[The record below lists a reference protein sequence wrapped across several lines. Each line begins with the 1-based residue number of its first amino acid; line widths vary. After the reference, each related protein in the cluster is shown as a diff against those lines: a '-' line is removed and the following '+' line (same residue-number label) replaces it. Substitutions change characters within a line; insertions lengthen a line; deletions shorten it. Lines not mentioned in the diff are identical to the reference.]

1 MSKNILICGE
11 DLESGGVETA
21 IVNDAIALKKKGNNV
36 YILAK
41 KGVYTKKV
49 ESAGIENIEFEF
61 EFINGFDF
69 NGAKKVANIIKE
81 KEIEEVHIH
90 KFIDIPICVSACII
104 AGVPYVAHIHEGLP
118 TSYDWVMNS
127 YNMYKNMLEIYFKNA
142 YRIIAITENVK
153 KYNMQLFN
161 IPEEKYLVIHNSINF
176 ELFDNKT
183 ITATP
188 IKKFLLVSRLSK
200 EKEKSIQN
208 GIDLFAE
215 YSKDIANCKMRIASN
230 GNVEKEL
237 KEYVD
242 KRGYT
247 NIEFIGQT
255 ENIPEEIANADIVL
269 GMGRCIIEA
278 MASRRLCCII
288 GYEKIKPI
296 LKNEILKLAE
306 FENFSGRG
314 LPDKTEKEIVQELF
328 SLTHKD
334 IEKII
339 EDNYNFARKEFDVEK
354 NAYSIEENINIEYNV
369 EEQLFEMLDLCRQ
382 EMAKERK
389 KSEEIWQ
396 GKLCLEEHY
405 NNAIKELETLNQLN
419 KENNKENNE
428 ENNEYHNNF
437 ISKIVRKIKIRKG
450 VR

>member
-1 MSKNILICGE
+1 MLKNILICGE

-49 ESAGIENIEFEF
+49 ESVGIENIEFEF

-69 NGAKKVANIIKE
+69 NGAKKVVNIIKE

-90 KFIDIPICVSACII
+90 KFIDIPICVPACII

-118 TSYDWVMNS
+118 TSYDWIMNS
-127 YNMYKNMLEIYFKNA
+127 YDMYKSMLEIYLKNA

-183 ITATP
+183 VTVTP
-188 IKKFLLVSRLSK
+188 IKKFLLISRLSK

-208 GIDLFAE
+208 GIDLFTE
-215 YSKDIANCKMRIASN
+215 YSKHVDDCKMRIAGR

-269 GMGRCIIEA
+269 GMGRCMIEA
-278 MASRRLCCII
+278 MASKRLCCII
-288 GYEKIKPI
+288 GYEKIKSI
-296 LKNEILKLAE
+296 LQNDILKLAE

-314 LPDKTEKEIVQELF
+314 LPDKTEKEIVQEILN
-328 SLTHKD
+328 LTDND
-334 IEKII
+334 IDKIL
-339 EDNYNFARKEFDVEK
+339 EDNYNFAREEFDIEK

-369 EEQLFEMLDLCRQ
+369 EEQLFEMLDLCQ
-382 EMAKERK
+382 QKITEERK
-389 KSEEIWQ
+389 KSEEIWK
-396 GKLCLEEHY
+396 GKLWLEEHY
-405 NNAIKELETLNQLN
+405 NNAIKELETLKQLN
-419 KENNKENNE
+419 KENNKE
-428 ENNEYHNNF
+428 HNSNF
-437 ISKIVRKIKIRKG
+437 IRKIAQKIKIRKG
-450 VR
+450 VK